1 MSNTTPIVPKNFGP
15 PPTGIEEMDDDIL
28 QGTRPSF
35 AVLAMP
41 SKGQWAFRYQRQD
54 LAWQDEDGNNIPSIE
69 VVVVKS
75 RENLSNNYY
84 VKYNQNEQHKAPDCW
99 SSDGQVPDAR
109 VPLDTKQNPI
119 CEGCPQKKPGS
130 AITAAGDPTKACRD
144 IRKIAV
150 IPIQHLLDRK
160 FDEYGGPMLFT
171 ITPTSLKNYAEYLDR
186 IKAMGHKSFSVV
198 TRMRFDPNVKFQ
210 KIVFSP
216 YRALSDEEFELSK
229 EMRKDPRT
237 ARVLSEE
244 PEVNQSAPPDE
255 WDQDTGEVIQQPKPK
270 PSPPTST
277 AKTVTTEEAIVEA
290 ISKKATTTTEAI
302 KNVVQAKA
310 SPPPKPGGFPATPQ
324 TVAAAITK
332 PAPRP
337 TSVRTIQQEQPVEEE
352 QDESLDDETPGDSLD
367 EELDNDLKRLLAGD

>member
-1 MSNTTPIVPKNFGP
+1 MSNTTPIIPKNFGSVP
-15 PPTGIEEMDDDIL
+15 KVLEDAEDDVL
-28 QGTRPSF
+28 QGTRSSF

-54 LAWQDEDGNNIPSIE
+54 LPYQDEEGNNIPNIE
-69 VVVVKS
+69 VAIVKS

-84 VKYNQNEQHKAPDCW
+84 IKYDTNAKHKSPDCW
-99 SSDGQVPDAR
+99 SSDGQAPDAR
-109 VPLDTKQNPI
+109 VPEATKQNPI
-119 CEGCPQKKPGS
+119 CEGCPQKRPGS

-144 IRKIAV
+144 LRKIAL

-160 FDEYGGPMLFT
+160 FEEYGGPMLFT

-216 YRALSDEEFELSK
+216 FRALSDEEAEIVK

-237 ARVLSEE
+237 ARVLDEE
-244 PEVNQSAPPDE
+244 PGVNSSAPPDE
-255 WDQDTGEVIQQPKPK
+255 FDQDTGEVIVQPKPA
-270 PSPPTST
+270 PVTTTT
-277 AKTVTTEEAIVEA
+277 ATVSKTVTQQTTQVDPRFKQAAQQANVA
-290 ISKKATTTTEAI
+290 VKAPP
-302 KNVVQAKA
+302 
-310 SPPPKPGGFPATPQ
+310 PPPKPGGFPATPK
-324 TVAAAITK
+324 TLEAAITK

-337 TSVRTIQQEQPVEEE
+337 TSIRAVQQEEPVVEEQEEGMEEE
-352 QDESLDDETPGDSLD
+352 QTVDGLD
-367 EELDNDLKRLLAGD
+367 EELDNDLERDY

>member
-15 PPTGIEEMDDDIL
+15 PPKGIEDEVDDVL

-54 LAWQDEDGNNIPSIE
+54 SLYQDDEGNNIPNIE
-69 VVVVKS
+69 VAIVKS

-84 VKYNQNEQHKAPDCW
+84 VKWDASALHKAPDCW
-99 SSDGQVPDAR
+99 SSDGQIPDAR
-109 VPLDTKQNPI
+109 VPEATKQNPI
-119 CEGCPQKKPGS
+119 CEGCPQKTPGS
-130 AITAAGDPTKACRD
+130 AITAAGEPTKACRD

-150 IPIQHLLDRK
+150 IPIMHLLDRT

-198 TRMRFDPNVKFQ
+198 TRMRFDPTTKHQ

-216 YRALSDEEFELSK
+216 YRALSDEEFNIIK

-237 ARVLSEE
+237 IRVLDEE
-244 PEVNQSAPPDE
+244 PEVVSAIQEEYDEETGEITPVATKAPVKQEAKAPPAPPAPP
-255 WDQDTGEVIQQPKPK
+255 QKFTVPKK
-270 PSPPTST
+270 EAVKQETKAPT
-277 AKTVTTEEAIVEA
+277 
-290 ISKKATTTTEAI
+290 
-302 KNVVQAKA
+302 
-310 SPPPKPGGFPATPQ
+310 PPKPGGFPATPQ
-324 TVAAAITK
+324 TVAAAMTK
-332 PAPRP
+332 PATRP
-337 TSVRTIQQEQPVEEE
+337 ATVRPVQKAPVEE
-352 QDESLDDETPGDSLD
+352 QDEVLDDEVTDSLD

>member
-15 PPTGIEEMDDDIL
+15 PPKGIEEMDDDVL

-54 LAWQDEDGNNIPSIE
+54 LAWQDEDGNNIPNIE
-69 VVVVKS
+69 VVIVKS
-75 RENLSNNYY
+75 RENLSNNFY

-99 SSDGQVPDAR
+99 SSDGQVPDQR
-109 VPLDTKQNPI
+109 VPEATKQNPI
-119 CEGCPQKKPGS
+119 CEGCPQKKMGS
-130 AITAAGDPTKACRD
+130 AITAAGDATKACRD

-150 IPIQHLLDRK
+150 IPIMHLLDRK

-237 ARVLSEE
+237 ARVLDEE
-244 PEVNQSAPPDE
+244 PEAGQSAAPDE
-255 WDQDTGEVIQQPKPK
+255 WDQDTGEVIVQPKPK
-270 PSPPTST
+270 SPAP
-277 AKTVTTEEAIVEA
+277 APA
-290 ISKKATTTTEAI
+290 
-302 KNVVQAKA
+302 AKA
-310 SPPPKPGGFPATPQ
+310 PVTQQAPSKVDPRFKTPTTQTAPPPPRPGGHPATPQ
-324 TVAAAITK
+324 TVAAAMTK

-337 TSVRTIQQEQPVEEE
+337 TTVRAVEPTPVEEE
-352 QDESLDDETPGDSLD
+352 QVEQDEVLDEEIVDSLD
-367 EELDNDLKRLLAGD
+367 EELDNDLKRLLAGDNS